1 MEKQVIDITRNLL
14 NSGAFNHLSDAA
26 LTRLQ
31 WLLLGR
37 ANANR
42 ASQLMQYWYS
52 GNYYTQGVPQYLLHS
67 CNMLLLQAGKPAID
81 VFVTDETDA

>member
-31 WLLLGR
+31 WLLMGR
-37 ANANR
+37 NTNTSA
-42 ASQLMQYWYS
+42 QVMQYWYS
-52 GNYYTQGVPQYLLHS
+52 GNYFTQGVPQYLLHN

-81 VFVTDETDA
+81 VFVADEMDS

>member
-31 WLLLGR
+31 WLLMGR
-37 ANANR
+37 NTNTSA
-42 ASQLMQYWYS
+42 QVIQYWYS
-52 GNYYTQGVPQYLLHS
+52 GNYFTQGVPQYLLHS
-67 CNMLLLQAGKPAID
+67 CNMMLLQAGKPAID
-81 VFVTDETDA
+81 VCVADEMDA

>member
-37 ANANR
+37 
-42 ASQLMQYWYS
+42 QMQTEQTS
-52 GNYYTQGVPQYLLHS
+52 
-67 CNMLLLQAGKPAID
+67 
-81 VFVTDETDA
+81 

>member
-1 MEKQVIDITRNLL
+1 MEKQVIAITSNLL

-37 ANANR
+37 ANTNR
-42 ASQLMQYWYS
+42 ANQLMQYWYS
-52 GNYYTQGVPQYLLHS
+52 GNYYSQGVPQYLLHS
-67 CNMLLLQAGKPAID
+67 CNMMLWQAGKPTID
-81 VFVTDETDA
+81 VLVEDEMDA